1 MASAGGSGDVSDAE
15 IQVGTR
21 MCSDAALDCSF
32 LLTIKLTLDLRLPL
46 HLPQRFRNKVPTFTV
61 VELKGILRD
70 FAARCRCRLP
80 ISGTKPQLINRI
92 NEQVTSWAHARDWAK
107 LRTALDVADT
117 PRDNKGN
124 SLTTATSGS
133 ASGSGWV
140 PAYGSASGGSAAAGP
155 SSAPYGGTHGAGG
168 YQKLAAGGSS
178 AHQTHRVGNSG
189 YVGQAGTAS
198 AVRTSCE
205 CSASADT
212 R

>member
-21 MCSDAALDCSF
+21 RCSDAALDCSF
-32 LLTIKLTLDLRLPL
+32 LLTIKLALDLRLAL

-133 ASGSGWV
+133 SASGSGWV
-140 PAYGSASGGSAAAGP
+140 PAYGSASGSSAAAGP
-155 SSAPYGGTHGAGG
+155 LSAPYGGTHGAGG

-205 CSASADT
+205 CSASK
-212 R
+212 